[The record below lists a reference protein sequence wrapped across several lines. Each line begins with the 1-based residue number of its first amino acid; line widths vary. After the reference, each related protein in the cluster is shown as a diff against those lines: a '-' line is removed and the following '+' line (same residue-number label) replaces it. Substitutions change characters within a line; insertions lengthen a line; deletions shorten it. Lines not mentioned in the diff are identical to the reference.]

1 MVMRVVAPTI
11 ITSGLSLYV
20 IYVSMD
26 RMKQFLNC
34 VVMGA
39 VCSLILNFLLMPHYG
54 AMGAA
59 ISLLITEILV
69 HVLLLYNLRN
79 VYLLK
84 WLFEYSIKI
93 TVVCL
98 AIYVLVVVLFGSIQ
112 SVLEMFIVVLFYGS
126 IYGLCF
132 LFMRNKYLR

>member
-39 VCSLILNFLLMPHYG
+39 VCSLILNFLLMPLWSHG
-54 AMGAA
+54 GCNKFVV
-59 ISLLITEILV
+59 TEILV
-69 HVLLLYNLRN
+69 HVLLL
-79 VYLLK
+79 
-84 WLFEYSIKI
+84 
-93 TVVCL
+93 
-98 AIYVLVVVLFGSIQ
+98 IQ
-112 SVLEMFIVVLFYGS
+112 FA
-126 IYGLCF
+126 
-132 LFMRNKYLR
+132 